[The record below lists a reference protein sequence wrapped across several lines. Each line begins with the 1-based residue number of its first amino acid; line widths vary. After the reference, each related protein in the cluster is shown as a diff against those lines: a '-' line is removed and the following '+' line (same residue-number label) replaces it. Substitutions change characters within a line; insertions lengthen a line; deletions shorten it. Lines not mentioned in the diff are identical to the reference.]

1 MREGGGNM
9 VSDVINQEVIE
20 TIRQKTDADFI
31 LLFGSFA
38 KGTARDD
45 SDIDLAYFSQK
56 RLSPYERFTLGNEVA
71 LLCGRDVDLVDIREV
86 DTVFAMQ
93 IFSEGI
99 PLLVQDENEWVR
111 QRIKAYRMYAELN
124 EQRQMIVNN
133 IQSRG
138 SVFDE

>member
-1 MREGGGNM
+1 MISEKVRQM
-9 VSDVINQEVIE
+9 IIE
-20 TIRQKTDADFI
+20 TLQRETDADFI

-38 KGTARDD
+38 KGTDRED
-45 SDIDLAYFSQK
+45 SDVDLAYFSQK
-56 RLSPYERFTLGNEVA
+56 RLSPYERFNLASELA

-99 PLLVQDENEWVR
+99 PLLIRDENEWVR

-124 EQRQMIVNN
+124 EQRDIVLKE
-133 IQSRG
+133 IKARG